1 MKLIKQ
7 SPSALAIQILLF
19 LGIQVFTGTNTLSA
33 ASLSDKWMSTANP
46 KCQGWFQNWGN
57 YQRLLLIIDTDTTE
71 VLPSPYVTEKKGK
84 PYLKPKPY
92 KKVKKQQL
100 KGNLNWVEEPSWS
113 DGVKNIASWEVDRAN
128 PKITLPQSFN
138 VDFTLI
144 NDEMIMKIKQGDEL
158 YLEAQLKS
166 ITSYK

>member
-7 SPSALAIQILLF
+7 SPSTFSIQVLVL
-19 LGIQVFTGTNTLSA
+19 LGIQVFNGTNTLSA
-33 ASLSDKWMSTANP
+33 ASLSDKWISISNP
-46 KCQGWFQNWGN
+46 KCQVWFQNWGN

-71 VLPSPYVTEKKGK
+71 VLPSPYATEKKGK

-92 KKVKKQQL
+92 KKVEKQQL
-100 KGNLNWVEEPSWS
+100 KGNLYWVEEPSWS

-128 PKITLPQSFN
+128 PKISLPQSFN
-138 VDFTLI
+138 VDFTLN
-144 NDEMIMKIKQGDEL
+144 NDEMKMKIKQGDEL

-166 ITSYK
+166 ISSYK

>member
-7 SPSALAIQILLF
+7 SSSTIAIEILLF

-33 ASLSDKWMSTANP
+33 ASLSDKWISTSNP
-46 KCQGWFQNWGN
+46 KCQVWFQNWGN
-57 YQRLLLIIDTDTTE
+57 YQRLLLIIDIDTTE

-138 VDFTLI
+138 VDFILI

-158 YLEAQLKS
+158 YLEAQLES
-166 ITSYK
+166 VTSYK

>member
-7 SPSALAIQILLF
+7 SSSTIAIQILLF

-33 ASLSDKWMSTANP
+33 ASLSDKWISTSNP
-46 KCQGWFQNWGN
+46 KCQVWFQNWGN
-57 YQRLLLIIDTDTTE
+57 YQRLLLIIDIDTTE

-138 VDFTLI
+138 VDFILI

-158 YLEAQLKS
+158 YLEAQLES
-166 ITSYK
+166 VTSYK

>member
-7 SPSALAIQILLF
+7 SPLALAIQILLI

-33 ASLSDKWMSTANP
+33 ASLSDKWISTSNP
-46 KCQGWFQNWGN
+46 KCQVWFQNWGN
-57 YQRLLLIIDTDTTE
+57 YQRLLLIIDTDTAE

-138 VDFTLI
+138 VDFILI

-158 YLEAQLKS
+158 YLEAHLES
-166 ITSYK
+166 VTSYK

>member
-7 SPSALAIQILLF
+7 SSSTIAIEILLF

-33 ASLSDKWMSTANP
+33 ASLSDKWISTSNP
-46 KCQGWFQNWGN
+46 KCQVWFQNWGN

-138 VDFTLI
+138 VDFILI

-158 YLEAQLKS
+158 YLEAQLES
-166 ITSYK
+166 VTSYK

>member
-7 SPSALAIQILLF
+7 PPLALAIQILF
-19 LGIQVFTGTNTLSA
+19 ILGIQVFTGTNTLSA
-33 ASLSDKWMSTANP
+33 ASLSDKWISTSNP
-46 KCQGWFQNWGN
+46 KCQVWFQNWGN

-100 KGNLNWVEEPSWS
+100 KGNLYWVEEPSWS

-138 VDFTLI
+138 VDFPSS
-144 NDEMIMKIKQGDEL
+144 MMK
-158 YLEAQLKS
+158 
-166 ITSYK
+166 

>member
-7 SPSALAIQILLF
+7 SSSTIAIQILLF
-19 LGIQVFTGTNTLSA
+19 LSIQVFTGTNTLSA
-33 ASLSDKWMSTANP
+33 ASLSDKWISTSNP
-46 KCQGWFQNWGN
+46 KCQVWFQNWGN

-138 VDFTLI
+138 VDFILI

-158 YLEAQLKS
+158 YLEAQLES
-166 ITSYK
+166 VTSYK